1 MTTEV
6 KNLLFQDKS
15 PKLSFYIKYIRAVD
29 LHMQKERDE
38 YMKEVSKNRKKYL
51 RKIRLRKIEILI
63 TQIAIVIAFIALWE
77 ILAQKGKIDS
87 FITSQPSRIVKTF
100 MNLSSNNLIEHLK
113 ITVEETLI
121 GFLLGTIAGEITA
134 IILWW
139 STFISKVSEPFLVV
153 LNSLPKIE
161 LGPVI
166 IIWVGAGM
174 PAIIVMALS
183 ISLIV
188 TILEILNGF
197 LHTDKEKIKMA
208 KTFNANKIQILNKI
222 VFPSNIPTFFN
233 TLKVNIGLSL
243 VGVISGE
250 FLVSKGGLG
259 YLIVYGGQVFQ
270 LDLVMTSVIILAV
283 VAALMYESIVV
294 LERIFVK

>member
-1 MTTEV
+1 MKKVENISIDRQ
-6 KNLLFQDKS
+6 K
-15 PKLSFYIKYIRAVD
+15 YIKKV
-29 LHMQKERDE
+29 K
-38 YMKEVSKNRKKYL
+38 L
-51 RKIRLRKIEILI
+51 RKVEIFA
-63 TQIAIVIAFIALWE
+63 TQIFIVIAFIAIWE
-77 ILAQKGKIDS
+77 ILAQTGKIDS

-100 MNLSSNNLIEHLK
+100 MNLSSNDLLEHLR
-113 ITVEETLI
+113 ITCTETLI
-121 GFLLGTIAGEITA
+121 GFGIGTFAGVVIA

-139 STFISKVSEPFLVV
+139 SPFISKVSEPFLVV
-153 LNSLPKIE
+153 LNSLPKTA

-174 PAIIVMALS
+174 PAIIVMALA

-197 LHTDKEKIKMA
+197 LHTEEEKIKMA
-208 KTFNANKIQILNKI
+208 KTFNANKIQILTKI
-222 VFPSNIPTFFN
+222 VIPSNIPTFFN

-283 VAALMYESIVV
+283 VAALMYECIVL
-294 LERIFVK
+294 LEKRFVK

>member
-1 MTTEV
+1 M
-6 KNLLFQDKS
+6 KN
-15 PKLSFYIKYIRAVD
+15 
-29 LHMQKERDE
+29 KEIISCE
-38 YMKEVSKNRKKYL
+38 RKKYL
-51 RKIRLRKIEILI
+51 RKIKIRKVEILT
-63 TQIAIVIAFIALWE
+63 TQIFIVIAFIAVWE
-77 ILAQKGKIDS
+77 ILARRGIIDS
-87 FITSQPSRIVKTF
+87 FIASQPSRIVKTF
-100 MNLSSNNLIEHLK
+100 MNLSSNNLLEHLK
-113 ITVEETLI
+113 ITCEETLI
-121 GFLLGTIAGEITA
+121 GFGLGSIAGVIIA

-139 STFISKVSEPFLVV
+139 SPFISKVSEPFLVI
-153 LNSLPKIE
+153 LNSLPKIA

-188 TILEILNGF
+188 TILDILNGF
-197 LHTDKEKIKMA
+197 LHTDKEKIKMV
-208 KTFNANKIQILNKI
+208 I
-222 VFPSNIPTFFN
+222 PSNIPTFFN

-283 VAALMYESIVV
+283 VAALMYESIVI
-294 LERIFVK
+294 LEKKIVK